1 MSIRKLVKDTLSH
14 TEILDLTSN
23 GKVYFLKKS
32 QDVQPPYVT
41 YRVYDEIGEIWA
53 ENREVATNYY
63 VQVDTFSKGSYSDLE
78 RLIKEKMINA
88 GFIRTASVDLYEDET
103 ELYHKAMRFIYTQN
117 NI

>member
-14 TEILDLTSN
+14 AEILNLTSN
-23 GKVYFLKKS
+23 GYVYFLKKS

-41 YRVYDEIGEIWA
+41 YRIYDEGGEDWT

-63 VQVDTFSKGSYSDLE
+63 VQVDIFSKGSYSELE

-88 GFIRTASVDLYEDET
+88 CFIRTASVDLYEEET
-103 ELYHKAMRFIYTQN
+103 ELYHKAIRFLFTQN